1 VKRIGS
7 GLLALIAA
15 ASLVGSP
22 ALATKRP
29 AHHTVTCKQIKDA
42 LDSGKSADD
51 VAKDLKVSAARVKGV
66 ETKGCTA
73 PAARHGKKGTA
84 NPS

>member
-1 VKRIGS
+1 MKRIGP

-29 AHHTVTCKQIKDA
+29 ARHTVTCKQIKDA

-51 VAKDLKVSAARVKGV
+51 VARDLKVTGARVKS
-66 ETKGCTA
+66 CTT
-73 PAARHGKKGTA
+73 PAVKHGKKGTA